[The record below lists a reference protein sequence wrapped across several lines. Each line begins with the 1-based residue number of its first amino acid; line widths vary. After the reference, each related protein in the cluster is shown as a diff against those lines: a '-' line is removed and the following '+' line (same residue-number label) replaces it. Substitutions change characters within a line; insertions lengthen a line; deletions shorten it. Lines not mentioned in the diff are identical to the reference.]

1 MILLET
7 KVNFRLDVS
16 CGYQYSNCILKKEK
30 RKVDKYEIVS
40 ENIKEETDDSEVK
53 ESQIEHF
60 TKQFKNLI
68 DKAIILSTR
77 GFFTSRNWNNLGIL
91 KVMPE

>member
-1 MILLET
+1 VAINT
-7 KVNFRLDVS
+7 AIVFF
-16 CGYQYSNCILKKEK
+16 KE
-30 RKVDKYEIVS
+30 REGKVDKYEIVS

-53 ESQIEHF
+53 ESQEHF
-60 TKQFKNLI
+60 TKQFKKI

-77 GFFTSRNWNNLGIL
+77 GFFTSRNWSQFRYL